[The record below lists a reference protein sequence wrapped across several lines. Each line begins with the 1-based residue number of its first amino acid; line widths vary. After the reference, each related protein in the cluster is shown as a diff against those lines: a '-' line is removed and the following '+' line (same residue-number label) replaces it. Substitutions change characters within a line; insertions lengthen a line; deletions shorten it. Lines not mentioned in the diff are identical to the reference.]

1 MEEYFLQFD
10 PVSLGLLGFCA
21 VLLLVQLIVI
31 LIFHGRLAW
40 YRGCANAADASRAAT
55 SPLPPLSV
63 IISTRNQEHQL
74 KSNLE
79 AVLTQ
84 KYPVFEVVVVN
95 DRSEDDTKWVL
106 RDLELAHPHLK
117 VVEIAEHVLSRQ
129 GKKFGVAMGIK
140 AAQYDHVVLT
150 DVDCTPASD
159 QWLLH
164 MGAAFAGSDS
174 DGKTKKSASKTQIVI
189 GYVPLQ
195 RRKGFLSTLIRFD
208 HFYRSINYLAAALGR
223 RAYMALGQNL
233 AYEKELFFKG
243 KGFASH
249 IHVQAGYDDLFVNQ
263 HATRRNTRI
272 VIHRDAHVW
281 KPMPASSEAF
291 FRERRLQREASRL
304 YLGHHKFRLNMQ
316 CLMNVLFYLALLGT
330 ALWEP
335 RLWPVLLGIYLLRL
349 AFQFI
354 IYMLIGRRLR
364 VTRMFWFL
372 PILDFI
378 HTFHL
383 GFRWYGRAKK
393 SDGTLGSF

>member
-10 PVSLGLLGFCA
+10 PLSLGLLGLCA
-21 VLLLVQLIVI
+21 VLLFAQLCVI

-40 YRGCANAADASRAAT
+40 FRSGSSGAKAGAVASSLDDSAEAAT
-55 SPLPPLSV
+55 NLPPLSV
-63 IISTRNQEHQL
+63 IISTRNQEEQL
-74 KSNLE
+74 RSNLE

-84 KYPVFEVVVVN
+84 KYPLFEVVVVN
-95 DRSEDDTKWVL
+95 DRSEDDTKWLL
-106 RDLELAHPHLK
+106 RDLELIHPHLK

-159 QWLLH
+159 QWLYH
-164 MGAAFAGSDS
+164 MGAAFGGS
-174 DGKTKKSASKTQIVI
+174 TQIVL

-223 RAYMALGQNL
+223 RAYMALGQNM
-233 AYEKELFFKG
+233 AYEKELFFQG

-249 IHVQAGYDDLFVNQ
+249 IHVQAGYDALFVNQ

-281 KPMPASSEAF
+281 KPMPATSEAF
-291 FRERRLQREASRL
+291 FLQRRLQREATRL
-304 YLGHHKFRLNMQ
+304 YLGRHKFRLNVQ
-316 CLMNVLFYLALLGT
+316 FLMNVFFYLALIGT
-330 ALWEP
+330 AVWEP
-335 RLWPVLLGIYLLRL
+335 RLWPVLAGIYLFRL
-349 AFQFI
+349 ILQFI

-364 VTRMFWFL
+364 VTRMFWFW
-372 PILDFI
+372 PILDLI

>member
-40 YRGCANAADASRAAT
+40 YRGSAGSASGVAGSSADGARGDGEADGSGANAGAGVAGVSAADGAITAADASRAAT
-55 SPLPPLSV
+55 ASRVSPTASRVSPTATAPLPPLSV
-63 IISTRNQEHQL
+63 IISTRNQELQL

-195 RRKGFLSTLIRFD
+195 RSKGFLSTLIRFD

-291 FRERRLQREASRL
+291 FQERRLQREAS
-304 YLGHHKFRLNMQ
+304 
-316 CLMNVLFYLALLGT
+316 
-330 ALWEP
+330 
-335 RLWPVLLGIYLLRL
+335 
-349 AFQFI
+349 
-354 IYMLIGRRLR
+354 
-364 VTRMFWFL
+364 
-372 PILDFI
+372 
-378 HTFHL
+378 
-383 GFRWYGRAKK
+383 
-393 SDGTLGSF
+393 